1 MTAKATEAGQ
11 APDHQPPC
19 HEFASPEDAV
29 EIGYEIGRTL
39 RENGAS
45 KSQETMHLDS
55 WSRDYQASPN
65 LAFWQIGFR
74 ASYRGQPKPS
84 SRWAYAG

>member
-1 MTAKATEAGQ
+1 MTAEATEARQ
-11 APDHQPPC
+11 IPDHQPPGQ
-19 HEFASPEDAV
+19 EFASPEDAV

-39 RENGAS
+39 RDNGAS
-45 KSQETMHLDS
+45 KSKESMHLDY

-74 ASYRGQPKPS
+74 AGYRGQPKPS
-84 SRWAYAG
+84 SR

>member
-1 MTAKATEAGQ
+1 MTTEATEAGQ
-11 APDHQPPC
+11 APDDQPPG

-39 RENGAS
+39 RDNGAS
-45 KSQETMHLDS
+45 KSKETLHLGN

-74 ASYRGQPKPS
+74 AGYRGQPKPS
-84 SRWAYAG
+84 SR